1 MSCFGTRRIKEPDK
15 CVKVATTEALANA
28 FIQPGKEKRVESLGE
43 VVTVVKSTIGV
54 QKDTVQSSL
63 LTSLVLYARVL
74 SRAGGCT
81 PRNSTTMPRTSTFR
95 TTVVDS
101 ELDVT
106 KVEDSCNELAC
117 LGNVSL
123 G

>member
-15 CVKVATTEALANA
+15 CVKVAMTEALANA

-43 VVTVVKSTIGV
+43 VITVVKSTIRV
-54 QKDTVQSSL
+54 QKDMVQSSL
-63 LTSLVLYARVL
+63 STSLVLYARVL
-74 SRAGGCT
+74 SRADGCT

-95 TTVVDS
+95 TTVVNS

-106 KVEDSCNELAC
+106 EVEDSCDELAC